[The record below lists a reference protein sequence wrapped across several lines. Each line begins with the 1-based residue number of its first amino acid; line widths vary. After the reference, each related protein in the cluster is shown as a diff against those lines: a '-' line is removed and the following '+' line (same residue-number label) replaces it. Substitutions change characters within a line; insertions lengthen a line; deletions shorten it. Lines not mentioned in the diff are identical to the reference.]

1 MTMTYTEQAIQKA
14 IEGGYWPSNREK
26 VSPVRI
32 DMMRSNL
39 SFALNSEGG
48 FVCSSLFLD
57 PLFWQSLGKS
67 LGWKIHKTFYHFS
80 SKGLRSEIN
89 PKPEWKRRWHRFID
103 HLAEGKDAES
113 FFESLINVKG

>member
-67 LGWKIHKTFYHFS
+67 LGWK
-80 SKGLRSEIN
+80 EIEMSDPHRPVN
-89 PKPEWKRRWHRFID
+89 GKPEWQNNWHRFID